1 MEGLN
6 KKLDVDK
13 FEELKDKI
21 EDQMADV
28 EERQQFFIN
37 AGNKDD
43 EDELL
48 DELDALEAEMAE
60 EDFAG
65 MEVGSGAIKGAYDQ
79 KVPQKAQAN
88 HEIDEAEE
96 LARMM
101 AA

>member
-1 MEGLN
+1 MFDGLSSGQQAMEGLN

-37 AGNKDD
+37 AANKDD

-60 EDFAG
+60 EDFAD
-65 MEVGSGAIKGAYDQ
+65 MEVEKGAIAGAYNQ
-79 KVPQKAQAN
+79 
-88 HEIDEAEE
+88 
-96 LARMM
+96 
-101 AA
+101 